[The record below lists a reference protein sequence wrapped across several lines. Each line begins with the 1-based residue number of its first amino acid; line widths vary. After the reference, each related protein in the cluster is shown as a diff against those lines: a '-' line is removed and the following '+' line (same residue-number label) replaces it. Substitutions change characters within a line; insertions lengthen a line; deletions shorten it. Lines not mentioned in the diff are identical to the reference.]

1 VPYRHLARRCAV
13 LGAVAVASIPAIA
26 PSHASARPKLET
38 GVLRQINHARAAHG
52 LPAVHAS
59 RNLAVAAGNHSGEL
73 LRTGRFSHIA
83 LDGSTVVQR
92 LAHVAH
98 GPVGEVIA
106 WNSRRSSKAV
116 VNQWL
121 RSAPHR
127 AVLLDGRFRR
137 VGVGAARGVRGPR
150 AGVLVTADFARR

>member
-1 VPYRHLARRCAV
+1 MARRCAV
-13 LGAVAVASIPAIA
+13 FGAVAVATIPAIA

-38 GVLRQINHARAAHG
+38 GVVRQINNARAAHG
-52 LPAVHAS
+52 LVAVKPS
-59 RNLAVAAGNHSGEL
+59 RKLAAAAGTHSGEL

-92 LAHVAH
+92 LARVAR

-121 RSAPHR
+121 RSPPHR
-127 AVLLDGRFRR
+127 AVLLDWRFRR
-137 VGVGAARGVRGPR
+137 IGVGAARGQRGPR
-150 AGVLVTADFARR
+150 SGVLVTADFARR